1 MNFVVRKPIGLFRK
15 TWFWFL
21 LLITFNQ
28 AAILAS
34 YYIFIVQP
42 TASSLTTVFMGL
54 ADSIEQQR
62 SSVDQNRLGVL
73 RDRWV
78 SKDYIMVISGA
89 PPNLISMPLYPAL
102 SVIESKLRARWGD
115 RIQFGYTKIPD
126 RILWLQFLREE
137 NPFSIGIP
145 FNIRLQTQLV
155 MLLVIVLIFI
165 LTIIA
170 AWVISTRFGRPLLE
184 LCNATRKLGRGENI
198 DLMQSVPKAPPEVSE
213 LANALKQMQDEIHQM
228 QTERERFLAGIAHD
242 LRTPLSR
249 MRVAIEFPEIS
260 STHLSKGLQ
269 EDIEEMR
276 MILDQFLELSRLD
289 SEKSESFIEG
299 DISELISQVVARYSR
314 AKAPISLNIQ
324 NTKSILFKPIAL
336 TRILYN
342 IIDNALRH
350 GKGAILVETGS
361 DERGVWLSVTSQG
374 ESLVA
379 DSALF
384 HALQWVGS
392 SSQSGLGTAI
402 IRRLSDVHLAELS
415 TQIDDE
421 GARKVVLRFKN

>member
-1 MNFVVRKPIGLFRK
+1 MNFVVRKPVGLFRK

-54 ADSIEQQR
+54 ADAIEQQR

-115 RIQFGYTKIPD
+115 RVQFGYTKIPD

-184 LCNATRKLGRGENI
+184 LSNATRKLGRGENI
-198 DLMQSVPKAPPEVSE
+198 DLMQSVPKALPEVSE
-213 LANALKQMQDEIHQM
+213 LANALKQMQDELHQM

-249 MRVAIEFPEIS
+249 MRVAIEFPEIC
-260 STHLSKGLQ
+260 STHLAKGLQ

-289 SEKSESFIEG
+289 AEKSEPFIEG
-299 DISELISQVVARYSR
+299 DISELISEVVARYSR
-314 AKAPISLNIQ
+314 AEAPISLNIQ
-324 NTKSILFKPIAL
+324 NTKSTFYKPIAL

-350 GKGAILVETGS
+350 GKGTILVETGS

-379 DSALF
+379 GSALF
-384 HALQWVGS
+384 QALQWVGS

-421 GARKVVLRFKN
+421 GARKVVLHFKN

>member
-1 MNFVVRKPIGLFRK
+1 MNFVVRKPVGLFRK

-34 YYIFIVQP
+34 YYIFILQP

-54 ADSIEQQR
+54 ADAIEQQR

-115 RIQFGYTKIPD
+115 RVQFGYTKIPD

-184 LCNATRKLGRGENI
+184 LSNATRKLGRGENI
-198 DLMQSVPKAPPEVSE
+198 DLMQSVPKALPEVSE
-213 LANALKQMQDEIHQM
+213 LANALKQMQDELHQM

-249 MRVAIEFPEIS
+249 MLVAIEFPEIS
-260 STHLSKGLQ
+260 STHLAKGLQ

-289 SEKSESFIEG
+289 AEKSEPFIEG
-299 DISELISQVVARYSR
+299 DISELISEVVARYSR
-314 AKAPISLNIQ
+314 AEAPISLNIQ
-324 NTKSILFKPIAL
+324 NTKSTFYKPIAL

-350 GKGAILVETGS
+350 GKGTILVETGS

-379 DSALF
+379 GSALF
-384 HALQWVGS
+384 QALQWVGS

-421 GARKVVLRFKN
+421 GARKVVLHFKN

>member
-1 MNFVVRKPIGLFRK
+1 MNFVVRKPVGLFRK

-54 ADSIEQQR
+54 ADAIEQQR

-115 RIQFGYTKIPD
+115 RVQFGYTKIPD

-184 LCNATRKLGRGENI
+184 LSNATRKLGRGENI

-213 LANALKQMQDEIHQM
+213 LANALKQMQDELHQM

-260 STHLSKGLQ
+260 STHLAKGLQ

-289 SEKSESFIEG
+289 AEKSEPFIEG
-299 DISELISQVVARYSR
+299 DISELISEVVARYSR
-314 AKAPISLNIQ
+314 AEAPISLNIQ
-324 NTKSILFKPIAL
+324 NTKSTFYKPIAL

-350 GKGAILVETGS
+350 GKGTILVETGS

-379 DSALF
+379 GSALF
-384 HALQWVGS
+384 QALQWVGS

-421 GARKVVLRFKN
+421 GARKVVLHFKN